1 MCVWLNFFPF
11 LLQTEDRSVT
21 LAPSIFGVFKN
32 SPTIT
37 KNLLSSQ
44 TKDNINL
51 GKQFFIDIDQ
61 HSSQDGWIAFLRRY
75 WAPTELGYVAK
86 SKFSP
91 DGDSGSNLLEKTK
104 DVIYITPENIDNLI
118 MACEILN
125 MNLIA
130 MQDDVK
136 RKMGDLERGLKAKF
150 ERKKLEQRRKRWIF
164 LLFFLFFYVIC

>member
-1 MCVWLNFFPF
+1 MSYSCYNFLCVCDLIFFSF

-21 LAPSIFGVFKN
+21 LSPSIFGALKESFV
-32 SPTIT
+32 IT
-37 KNLLSSQ
+37 KNLLASQ

-61 HSSQDGWIAFLRRY
+61 HSSQDGWLAFLRRY
-75 WAPTELGYVAK
+75 WAPAELGYVAK

-91 DGDSGSNLLEKTK
+91 DGDSGHNLLEKTR

-125 MNLIA
+125 MNLVA
-130 MQDDVK
+130 LQDDVK
-136 RKMGDLERGLKAKF
+136 RKMGDLERSLKAKF
-150 ERKKLEQRRKRWIF
+150 EKKKLEQRRKR
-164 LLFFLFFYVIC
+164 

>member
-1 MCVWLNFFPF
+1 M
-11 LLQTEDRSVT
+11 QTEERSVT

-32 SPTIT
+32 SLTIT

-61 HSSQDGWIAFLRRY
+61 HSSHDGWIAFLRRY

-91 DGDSGSNLLEKTK
+91 VGDSGPSILEKTK
-104 DVIYITPENIDNLI
+104 DVIFITSENIDNLI

-125 MNLIA
+125 INLTT
-130 MQDDVK
+130 MQDDVR
-136 RKMGDLERGLKAKF
+136 RKMGDLERGLKGKF
-150 ERKKLEQRRKRWIF
+150 ERKKAEQRRKR
-164 LLFFLFFYVIC
+164 